1 MKKTVLI
8 ATVMALVIAA
18 AGLVLG
24 GCGKKSSGDVAAT
37 VRGEKLMESTVTDYI
52 QDYRASNALEGDEDW
67 ANYLYI
73 NGYTPETLREN
84 VIEYFADRMAV
95 QQAAKSNGVQIS
107 DDEVREGIAQMRA
120 QYGYTDD
127 ASWDLAL
134 QNMGFTADQFAEEM
148 RYTMLEEALLDKAV
162 PKVAASQEQLEEMAA
177 TYGAGYA
184 GKRSSH
190 ILVADEASAQAIL
203 SRLQPQVENPNFA
216 ETFASEAKANS
227 IDTGSAATGG
237 DVGWDCIT
245 PFVAPYQE
253 ALDKLEPGQLSG
265 VVKSNYGYHIIYCTE
280 EFKVEDDQAV
290 SVQDM
295 PESIR
300 AQFEV
305 DVNEYLYDQAK
316 NAYLDQ
322 LKSNYELVVNDMPK
336 GLPYDVD
343 MSLAAT
349 PSTSE

>member
-203 SRLQPQVENPNFA
+203 SRLQPQVE
-216 ETFASEAKANS
+216 
-227 IDTGSAATGG
+227 
-237 DVGWDCIT
+237 
-245 PFVAPYQE
+245 
-253 ALDKLEPGQLSG
+253 
-265 VVKSNYGYHIIYCTE
+265 
-280 EFKVEDDQAV
+280 
-290 SVQDM
+290 
-295 PESIR
+295 
-300 AQFEV
+300 
-305 DVNEYLYDQAK
+305 
-316 NAYLDQ
+316 
-322 LKSNYELVVNDMPK
+322 
-336 GLPYDVD
+336 
-343 MSLAAT
+343 
-349 PSTSE
+349 